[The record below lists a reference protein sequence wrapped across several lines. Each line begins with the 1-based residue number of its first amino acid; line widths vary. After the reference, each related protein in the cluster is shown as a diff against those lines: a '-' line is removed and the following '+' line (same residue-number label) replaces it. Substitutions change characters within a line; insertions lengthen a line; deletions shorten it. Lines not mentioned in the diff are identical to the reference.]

1 MIQLFCEYWREME
14 EICKLHAEDWHA
26 LKDNY
31 SCALKAKSE
40 RLNDKKKKEL
50 IALDKWQ
57 YNKD

>member
-1 MIQLFCEYWREME
+1 ME

-50 IALDKWQ
+50 IALYHK
-57 YNKD
+57 KL